1 MFRGFL
7 LNLLA
12 AGLLTMPGSVLA
24 ATAPVQPKSG
34 PGGLG
39 NVEAEVV
46 KRGLGQASA
55 GTYAFYLAQAAA
67 EPRPVVVLLHAWGA
81 VNPVI
86 YGGWID
92 HLARQGYLVLCPAF
106 QEIGKTRPVEATDK
120 AAGLIKQALAAL
132 ADDPQAKP
140 DLSLLAYLG
149 HSAGSAIGLN
159 LAAEAKARGLP
170 VPKLVYAS
178 MPGGIASNEKSRG
191 IQLADLSNI
200 DASTVV
206 VTMVGDREFQAADRA
221 SRRILRETSAV
232 PVNRKLFMRAA
243 SDDHGFPTLS
253 ATLSSPA
260 SPKEGFGS
268 DAIKLP
274 PDPPAD
280 RNAPRVTRPRWSPDM
295 VLSGE
300 QTVLVAQ
307 LQRNVT
313 DTLDWL
319 AYWRTFD
326 LIAAAAFSG
335 GDMAALKADA
345 SFADMGRWTDGW
357 PVRRLAAEIPKPA
370 DLTAQPVARAVA
382 PTPAEAPPARKRQ
395 TRRSR

>member
-1 MFRGFL
+1 MSRRFL
-7 LNLLA
+7 LNVLAAWLLA
-12 AGLLTMPGSVLA
+12 TPGSVLA
-24 ATAPVQPKSG
+24 ATAPAQPKTG

-39 NVEAEVV
+39 NAEAEVV

-55 GTYAFYLAQAAA
+55 GTYAYYLAEAAS

-92 HLARQGYLVLCPAF
+92 HLARHGYLVLYPAF

-120 AAGLIKQALAAL
+120 AASLVKQALASL
-132 ADDPQAKP
+132 ADDPQARP
-140 DLSLLAYLG
+140 DLSRLAYLG

-159 LAAEAKARGLP
+159 LAAEAQARDLP
-170 VPKLVYAS
+170 VPRLVYAS

-191 IQLADLSNI
+191 IQLADLSSI
-200 DASTVV
+200 DSATVV

-232 PVNRKLFMRAA
+232 PVTRKLFMRAA

-274 PDPPAD
+274 PDPPVE
-280 RNAPRVTRPRWSPDM
+280 RNAPRAPRPRWSADM

-326 LIAAAAFSG
+326 LIAASAFSG
-335 GDMAALKADA
+335 GDMATLKADA

-357 PVRRLAAEIPKPA
+357 PVRRLAAEIPKAVDPA
-370 DLTAQPVARAVA
+370 AQPVARVA
-382 PTPAEAPPARKRQ
+382 PPAIKPAAARKRQ